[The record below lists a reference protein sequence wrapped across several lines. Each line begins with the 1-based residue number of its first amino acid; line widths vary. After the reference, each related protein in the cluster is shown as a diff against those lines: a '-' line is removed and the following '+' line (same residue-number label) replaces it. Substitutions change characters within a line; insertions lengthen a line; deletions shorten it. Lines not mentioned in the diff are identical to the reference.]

1 VVCTWVMLAGMV
13 GSAFWVDWAVPT
25 FCAKADASETIL
37 TFNCIERVVFSYIF
51 CFIALTVALLP
62 PHTTNPWEC
71 LFIKVPVPT
80 RVVKF
85 GLQVAAAAAFAVA
98 LNKANSELADK
109 IYRDVFPR
117 VKICDVKP
125 FTAHHVKVFA
135 GVECTPEWPSW
146 VDGKFSLGVVVTEG
160 LHVFALNFAAGI
172 ILPKVGV
179 LVPVVLPCLVITAI
193 RSRFSITPGPALNL
207 IPATAG
213 AVLHGGLDA
222 WRAHALGCGLGMT
235 LAYLAQMRLLHIA
248 GEFTSA
254 WSFRIPD
261 QFEVEGKEGP
271 KKTSRSAA
279 GGKKKAEEF
288 ASKKKANEEFDPNSV
303 GTGDFIIKGVTAHNS
318 VSGAKGKK
326 D

>member
-1 VVCTWVMLAGMV
+1 M
-13 GSAFWVDWAVPT
+13 T
-25 FCAKADASETIL
+25 FSCV
-37 TFNCIERVVFSYIF
+37 ERVVFSYIF

-71 LFIKVPVPT
+71 LFIKVPFPT

-85 GLQVAAAAAFAVA
+85 GLQVAAAAVFAVA
-98 LNKANSELADK
+98 LSKANSELADN

-117 VKICDVKP
+117 VKICDAKP
-125 FTAHHVKVFA
+125 FSAHHVKVFA

-146 VDGKFSLGVVVTEG
+146 GDGKFSLGVVLTEA
-160 LHVFALNFAAGI
+160 LHVFALNFAASL

-179 LVPVVLPCLVITAI
+179 LVPVVLPCLVITTI

-213 AVLHGGLDA
+213 AVLHGGLDS

-235 LAYLAQMRLLHIA
+235 MAYFAEKRLRLFH

-254 WSFRIPD
+254 YSFRIPD
-261 QFEVEGKEGP
+261 QFEGKEPP

-279 GGKKKAEEF
+279 VGKKKAEEF
-288 ASKKKANEEFDPNSV
+288 ASKKRANEEFDPNSL

-318 VSGAKGKK
+318 VGSGKGKK